1 MADQTANDR
10 VDDSAPVT
18 MGMLRVTAGGLRAT
32 TDELRATT
40 DGLRA
45 TTDELRATTEGLR
58 IEMNAKFDDV
68 TAQLKNV
75 NAQLQELYLIVK
87 SKATGVELN
96 APVIPE
102 GSVLVE
108 NNSVYAHASR
118 ALLRHK
124 GHAIH
129 IVVVSRFRSSK
140 KHM

>member
-1 MADQTANDR
+1 MADQTANDP

-18 MGMLRVTAGGLRAT
+18 MGMLR
-32 TDELRATT
+32 
-40 DGLRA
+40 
-45 TTDELRATTEGLR
+45 ATTEGLR
-58 IEMNAKFDDV
+58 TEMNAKFDDV
-68 TAQLKNV
+68 NAQLQNV